1 MLCRIS
7 TEIRVDGLVPEL
19 LNTVPVL
26 DLSTLQK
33 VAQIVTLSLLLGL
46 ISNVKVELWVVK
58 VVSRVYSSLLYKKK
72 TYLFRYKCVLLKP
85 ANLASRSAS

>member
-1 MLCRIS
+1 MLCRVS

-58 VVSRVYSSLLYKKK
+58 VVSRVDSSLLYKK
-72 TYLFRYKCVLLKP
+72 
-85 ANLASRSAS
+85 